1 MAQIYWNGDSRPKP
15 EVHSRPRPEAEDE
28 SELLAEDESP
38 HSIPTAGQGSAIPD
52 NLNKS
57 IKIYFN
63 PNSDK
68 DLFV

>member
-1 MAQIYWNGDSRPKP
+1 MEWGLSSEARS
-15 EVHSRPRPEAEDE
+15 SLSSEAEDK

>member
-1 MAQIYWNGDSRPKP
+1 M
-15 EVHSRPRPEAEDE
+15 EAEDE

>member
-1 MAQIYWNGDSRPKP
+1 VNSQADLLVKP
-15 EVHSRPRPEAEDE
+15 A
-28 SELLAEDESP
+28 
-38 HSIPTAGQGSAIPD
+38 AGQGSAIPD